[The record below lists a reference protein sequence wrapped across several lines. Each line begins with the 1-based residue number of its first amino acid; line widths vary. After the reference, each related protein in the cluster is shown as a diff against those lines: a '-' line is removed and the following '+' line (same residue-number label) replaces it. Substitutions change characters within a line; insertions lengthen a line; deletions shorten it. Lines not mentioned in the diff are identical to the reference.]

1 MISLSTRAKEA
12 IKTGLAMVLVYGIAM
27 QLGWENPFWAA
38 LTVATASV
46 LSTGQSLGRATM
58 RALGTAVGAVA
69 PLAIIALFPQERWWL
84 FACLSLFLSFCT
96 YMMTGKSYQY
106 FWFLVAFTS
115 MLIMVTAAPI
125 TSQNAFTAAVMRTSE
140 TMLGALVYGL
150 VAVFIWPL
158 LGAGGLNDSARKL
171 VANQAKL
178 YRSYRDWMSGSGAAE
193 GSPPLRTAEVQLLAQ
208 VAQALSLAEVDSPE
222 VREVRHQWRRFY
234 QQLTALREA
243 LDLWPQAFRDIQP
256 LNLPKLLP
264 NLEGLYSELDLRF
277 EQIEQML
284 ANQTP
289 SHIPQIITLAA
300 DKTEMQALTR
310 LQKAA
315 VGVTLARL
323 KNIERLTRSMFE
335 CLADIRGYTG
345 QDTEPD
351 PETTRRS
358 GPTFD
363 PDRFKPI
370 IIVVATLWVGIC
382 LWIYV
387 NPPGGQ
393 GLVLL
398 AVVNALVYVLLVT
411 KAPYISALDWFQWWG
426 FGTVLAGLLY
436 FLVMPH
442 LSSFAELAVLIFA
455 ANFAIYYLF
464 GKPQQLLARMLGMA
478 SFAVCLIIDNQQTYN
493 FSSYVTFVFMI
504 MGGVAIAAG
513 TKHMLQISTRP
524 EKDYL
529 RLRRRFFQRGEAV
542 MARLGPDWERGKQH
556 WLLSGYLNDLLGLP
570 QKLTMTAKFIDY
582 RTFPQNKPEEV
593 QALTTNIEVI
603 ALKISMLEEARRSFQ
618 VEQLGRQLQEN
629 FRSWRT
635 ALEALFQRWAENP
648 IAEPA
653 DDLQERLTK
662 IETRIAQTFAT
673 ASEGQVSDEAYETF
687 YRLLASYRSLTEVV
701 VVHARLA
708 ERVDFGPWREARF

>member
-12 IKTGLAMVLVYGIAM
+12 IKLGLSMVLVYGIAM
-27 QLGWENPFWAA
+27 QMGWESPFWAA

-69 PLAIIALFPQERWWL
+69 SLALIALFPQERWWL
-84 FACLSLFLSFCT
+84 MVCLSLFLSFCA
-96 YMMTGKSYQY
+96 YMITGKSDQY
-106 FWFLVAFTS
+106 FWFLVAMTS
-115 MLIMVTAAPI
+115 MLIMVAAAPI
-125 TSQNAFTAAVMRTSE
+125 TSQSAFTAAVMRTSE
-140 TMLGALVYGL
+140 TALGALVYGL
-150 VAVFIWPL
+150 VAVFIWPI

-178 YRSYRDWMSGSGAAE
+178 YRSYRDRMSGQGTAE
-193 GSPPLRTAEVQLLAQ
+193 DSAPLRTAEVQLLAQ
-208 VAQALSLAEVDSPE
+208 VAQALSSAEVDSPE

-243 LDLWPQAFRDIQP
+243 LDLWLQACPEIQP
-256 LNLPKLLP
+256 LNLPRLLP

-284 ANQTP
+284 VNQAP
-289 SHIPQIITLAA
+289 SHIPQVITLAA
-300 DKTEMQALTR
+300 DKTEMQALSR
-310 LQKAA
+310 LQQAA
-315 VGVTLARL
+315 VGVTLGRL

-351 PETTRRS
+351 PEMTRRS

-363 PDRFKPI
+363 PDRFRPI
-370 IIVVATLWVGIC
+370 IIVVATLWVGFF

-393 GLVLL
+393 AVVLL
-398 AVVNALVYVLLVT
+398 AVANALVYVLLFT
-411 KAPYISALDWFQWWG
+411 KAPYFSVLLWFRWWG

-442 LSSFAELAVLIFA
+442 LSGFTELAVLIFVV
-455 ANFAIYYLF
+455 NFAIYYIF
-464 GKPQQLLARMLGMA
+464 GNPQQMLARMLGAA
-478 SFAVCLIIDNQQTYN
+478 SFAVCLIIDNQQTYS

-513 TKHMLQISTRP
+513 TKYMLQISPGP

-529 RLRRRFFQRGEAV
+529 RLRNRFFQRGKAV
-542 MARLGPDWERGKQH
+542 MARLGPHWETGKQR
-556 WLLSGYLNDLLGLP
+556 WLLTGYLNDLVGLP
-570 QKLTMTAKFIDY
+570 PKLAMTAKFIDY
-582 RTFPQNKPEEV
+582 RTFPQNKREQV
-593 QALTTNIEVI
+593 QALTANIEVI
-603 ALKISMLEEARRSFQ
+603 ALKINMLVEARGSFQ
-618 VEQLGRQLQEN
+618 VEQIGRQLQED

-635 ALEALFQRWAENP
+635 ALGELFQRWAENP
-648 IAEPA
+648 TVEPA

-662 IETRIAQTFAT
+662 FETRIAQTFAV
-673 ASEGQVSDEAYETF
+673 AGEGQVSDEAYENF
-687 YRLLASYRSLTEVV
+687 YRLLGSYRDLSGAAISY
-701 VVHARLA
+701 ARL
-708 ERVDFGPWREARF
+708 VHGFNWTQWQEARF

>member
-1 MISLSTRAKEA
+1 MS
-12 IKTGLAMVLVYGIAM
+12 
-27 QLGWENPFWAA
+27 
-38 LTVATASV
+38 
-46 LSTGQSLGRATM
+46 GR
-58 RALGTAVGAVA
+58 GTA
-69 PLAIIALFPQERWWL
+69 E
-84 FACLSLFLSFCT
+84 
-96 YMMTGKSYQY
+96 
-106 FWFLVAFTS
+106 
-115 MLIMVTAAPI
+115 
-125 TSQNAFTAAVMRTSE
+125 
-140 TMLGALVYGL
+140 
-150 VAVFIWPL
+150 
-158 LGAGGLNDSARKL
+158 D
-171 VANQAKL
+171 
-178 YRSYRDWMSGSGAAE
+178 
-193 GSPPLRTAEVQLLAQ
+193 SPPLRTAEVQLLAQ
-208 VAQALSLAEVDSPE
+208 VAQALSSAEVDSPE

-243 LDLWPQAFRDIQP
+243 LDLWLQAFPEIQP
-256 LNLPKLLP
+256 LNLPRLLP

-277 EQIEQML
+277 DQIEQML
-284 ANQTP
+284 VNQAP
-289 SHIPQIITLAA
+289 SHMPQVITLAA

-310 LQKAA
+310 LQQAA

-351 PETTRRS
+351 PEMTRRS

-363 PDRFKPI
+363 PDRFRPI
-370 IIVVATLWVGIC
+370 IIVVATLWVGFF

-393 GLVLL
+393 GVVLL
-398 AVVNALVYVLLVT
+398 AVVNALVYVLVFT
-411 KAPYISALDWFQWWG
+411 KAPYISALDWLQYWG

-442 LSSFAELAVLIFA
+442 LSSFAELAAMIFA
-455 ANFAIYYLF
+455 ANFAIYYLL
-464 GKPQQLLARMLGMA
+464 GKPEQVLARMLGAA
-478 SFAVCLIIDNQQTYN
+478 SFAVCLIVDNQQTYS

-513 TKHMLQISTRP
+513 TKYMLQISPGP

-529 RLRRRFFQRGEAV
+529 RLRSRFFQRGEAV

-570 QKLTMTAKFIDY
+570 QKLAMTAQFIDY
-582 RTFPQNKPEEV
+582 RTFPQNKPEAV

-603 ALKISMLEEARRSFQ
+603 ADKISMLVKARGSFQ
-618 VEQLGRQLQEN
+618 VEQLGRQLQED

-648 IAEPA
+648 TAEPA
-653 DDLQERLTK
+653 DGLQERLTK
-662 IETRIAQTFAT
+662 IETRIAQTFA
-673 ASEGQVSDEAYETF
+673 AAGEGQVSDEAYENF
-687 YRLLASYRSLTEVV
+687 YRLLGSYRDLSEAAVGY
-701 VVHARLA
+701 AQLA
-708 ERVDFGPWREARF
+708 HGFKRAQWQEARF

>member
-1 MISLSTRAKEA
+1 MISLSTRTKEA
-12 IKTGLAMVLVYGIAM
+12 IKLGLAMVIAYWIAM
-27 QLGWENPFWAA
+27 QLGWEKPFWAA

-58 RALGTAVGAVA
+58 RALGTALGAVA
-69 PLAIIALFPQERWWL
+69 SLALIALFPQERWWIV
-84 FACLSLFLSFCT
+84 ACLSVFLSFCA
-96 YMMTGKSYQY
+96 YMETGKSYQY
-106 FWFLVAFTS
+106 FWFLVALTS

-125 TSQNAFTAAVMRTSE
+125 TSQSAFTAAVMRTSE
-140 TMLGALVYGL
+140 TALGALVYGL

-158 LGAGGLNDSARKL
+158 RGAGGLNDSARKL

-178 YRSYRDWMSGSGAAE
+178 YRSYRDRISGRGKAAD
-193 GSPPLRTAEVQLLAQ
+193 SPPLRAAEVQLLAQ

-243 LDLWPQAFRDIQP
+243 LDLWLQAFPEIQP
-256 LNLPKLLP
+256 LNLPRLLP

-277 EQIEQML
+277 NQIEQML
-284 ANQTP
+284 INKAP
-289 SHIPQIITLAA
+289 SHIPQVITLAA

-310 LQKAA
+310 LQKSA

-323 KNIERLTRSMFE
+323 TTIERLTRSMFE
-335 CLADIRGYTG
+335 SLADIRGYTG

-351 PETTRRS
+351 PEMTRRS

-363 PDRFKPI
+363 PDRFRPI
-370 IIVVATLWVGIC
+370 IIVVATLWIGFF

-393 GLVLL
+393 GVLLL
-398 AVVNALVYVLLVT
+398 AVANALIYVLLSV
-411 KAPYISALDWFQWWG
+411 KAPYISALDWLRWWG
-426 FGTVLAGLLY
+426 FGVVLAGLLY

-442 LSSFAELAVLIFA
+442 LSGFAELATLIFT
-455 ANFAIYYLF
+455 ANFAIYYIF
-464 GKPQQLLARMLGMA
+464 WKPQQTLARFLGTA
-478 SFAVCLIIDNQQTYN
+478 AFAVCLIIDNQQTYS

-513 TKHMLQISTRP
+513 TKYILQISP
-524 EKDYL
+524 GPQKDYL
-529 RLRRRFFQRGEAV
+529 RLRNRFFQRGKTV
-542 MARLGPDWERGKQH
+542 MARLGPDGERGTQR
-556 WLLSGYLNDLLGLP
+556 WLLTGYLNDLLGLP
-570 QKLTMTAKFIDY
+570 QKLAMTAKFIDY
-582 RTFPQNKPEEV
+582 RTFPQNKPEQV

-603 ALKISMLEEARRSFQ
+603 ALKISMLVEARGSFQ
-618 VEQLGRQLQEN
+618 VEQLGRQLQED

-635 ALEALFQRWAENP
+635 ALVAVFQRWADNP

-653 DDLQERLTK
+653 DDLQEKLTK
-662 IETRIAQTFAT
+662 IETRIAQTFA
-673 ASEGQVSDEAYETF
+673 AAGEGRISDEDYENF
-687 YRLLASYRSLTEVV
+687 YRLLGSYRGLSEAAIDY
-701 VVHARLA
+701 ARSTDGFKWA
-708 ERVDFGPWREARF
+708 

>member
-1 MISLSTRAKEA
+1 MFALSTRVKEA
-12 IKTGLAMVLVYGIAM
+12 IKLGLAMVIAYWIAM

-69 PLAIIALFPQERWWL
+69 SLALIALFPQERWWI

-125 TSQNAFTAAVMRTSE
+125 TSESAFTAAVMRTSE
-140 TMLGALVYGL
+140 TALGALVYGL

-158 LGAGGLNDSARKL
+158 RGAGGLNDSARKL

-178 YRSYRDWMSGSGAAE
+178 YRSYRDRMSGRGTAAD
-193 GSPPLRTAEVQLLAQ
+193 SAPLRTAEVQLLSQ
-208 VAQALSLAEVDSPE
+208 VAQALGSAEVDSPE

-243 LDLWPQAFRDIQP
+243 LDLWPQAFPEIQL
-256 LNLPKLLP
+256 LNLPRLLP
-264 NLEGLYSELDLRF
+264 NLEGLNSELDLRF
-277 EQIEQML
+277 EQIDQML
-284 ANQTP
+284 VNQTP
-289 SHIPQIITLAA
+289 SHIPQVITLAA

-315 VGVTLARL
+315 VEVTLARL
-323 KNIERLTRSMFE
+323 NSIERLTRSMFG
-335 CLADIRGYTG
+335 CLADIRGYKRE
-345 QDTEPD
+345 DTKPD
-351 PETTRRS
+351 SETTRRS

-363 PDRFKPI
+363 PDRFRPI
-370 IIVVATLWVGIC
+370 IIVVATLWVGFF

-393 GLVLL
+393 GVVLL
-398 AVVNALVYVLLVT
+398 AVVNALIYVLVFN
-411 KAPYISALDWFQWWG
+411 KAPYISALDWLQWWG

-455 ANFAIYYLF
+455 ANFAIYYLL
-464 GKPQQLLARMLGMA
+464 GKPQQLLARMLGAA
-478 SFAVCLIIDNQQTYN
+478 SFAVCLIIDNQQSYS
-493 FSSYVTFVFMI
+493 FSSYVNYVFMI
-504 MGGVAIAAG
+504 MGGAAIAAG
-513 TKHMLQISTRP
+513 TKYMLQISTRP

-529 RLRRRFFQRGEAV
+529 RLRSRFFQRGKAV
-542 MARLGPDWERGKQH
+542 MARLGPGWDAGKQH

-570 QKLTMTAKFIDY
+570 PKLAMTAKFIDY
-582 RTFPQNKPEEV
+582 RTFPENKPEQV

-603 ALKISMLEEARRSFQ
+603 ALKISMLVEARGSFQ
-618 VEQLGRQLQEN
+618 VEQLGRQLQAD

-635 ALEALFQRWAENP
+635 ALEALFQRWAANP

-653 DDLQERLTK
+653 DDLQERLTTF
-662 IETRIAQTFAT
+662 ETRIAQTFA
-673 ASEGQVSDEAYETF
+673 AAGEGQVSDEAYENF
-687 YRLLASYRSLTEVV
+687 YRLLGSYRGLSEAAVGY
-701 VVHARLA
+701 ARLA
-708 ERVDFGPWREARF
+708 HGFKWA

>member
-1 MISLSTRAKEA
+1 MIPLSTRAKEA
-12 IKTGLAMVLVYGIAM
+12 IKLGLAMVIAYWIAM
-27 QLGWENPFWAA
+27 QMGWEKPFWAA

-69 PLAIIALFPQERWWL
+69 SLALIALFPQERWWII
-84 FACLSLFLSFCT
+84 FCLSLFLSFCA

-106 FWFLVAFTS
+106 FWFLVALTG

-125 TSQNAFTAAVMRTSE
+125 TSQSAFTAAVMRTSE
-140 TMLGALVYGL
+140 TALGALVYGL

-158 LGAGGLNDSARKL
+158 LDAGGLNDSARKL

-178 YRSYRDWMSGSGAAE
+178 YRSYRDRMSGRGAAE
-193 GSPPLRTAEVQLLAQ
+193 DSPPLRTAEVQLLAQ
-208 VAQALSLAEVDSPE
+208 VAQALSSAEVDSPE

-243 LDLWPQAFRDIQP
+243 LDLWLQAFPEIQP
-256 LNLPKLLP
+256 LNLPRLLP
-264 NLEGLYSELDLRF
+264 NLEGLYAELDLRF
-277 EQIEQML
+277 DQIEQML
-284 ANQTP
+284 VNQAP
-289 SHIPQIITLAA
+289 SHMPQVITLAA
-300 DKTEMQALTR
+300 DKAEMQALSR
-310 LQKAA
+310 LQQAA

-335 CLADIRGYTG
+335 CFADIRGYTG

-363 PDRFKPI
+363 PDRFRPI
-370 IIVVATLWVGIC
+370 IIVVVTLWVGFF

-387 NPPGGQ
+387 NPQGGQ
-393 GLVLL
+393 GVVLL
-398 AVVNALVYVLLVT
+398 AVANALVYVLVFT
-411 KAPYISALDWFQWWG
+411 KAPYISALDWLQWWG

-442 LSSFAELAVLIFA
+442 LSSFAELAVMIFA
-455 ANFAIYYLF
+455 ANFAIYYLL
-464 GKPQQLLARMLGMA
+464 GKPEQVLARMLGTA
-478 SFAVCLIIDNQQTYN
+478 AFAVCLIIDNQQTYS
-493 FSSYVTFVFMI
+493 FSSYVTFVFMV
-504 MGGVAIAAG
+504 MGGAAVAAG
-513 TKHMLQISTRP
+513 TKYLLQVSPGP

-529 RLRRRFFQRGEAV
+529 RLRSRFFQRGEAV

-570 QKLTMTAKFIDY
+570 QKLAMTAQFIDY
-582 RTFPQNKPEEV
+582 RTFPQNKPEAV

-603 ALKISMLEEARRSFQ
+603 ADKISMLVKARGSFQ
-618 VEQLGRQLQEN
+618 VEQLGRQLQED

-648 IAEPA
+648 TAEPA
-653 DDLQERLTK
+653 DDLRGRLTK
-662 IETRIAQTFAT
+662 IETRIAQTFA
-673 ASEGQVSDEAYETF
+673 AAGEGQVSDEAYENF
-687 YRLLASYRSLTEVV
+687 YQLLGSYRDLSEAAVGY
-701 VVHARLA
+701 AQLA
-708 ERVDFGPWREARF
+708 HGFKRAQWQEARF